1 MPRSAAARCP
11 RSILVLLGGAGA
23 AALASSGLA
32 QQFQQQTT
40 SRFPTQAEYTNQA
53 TFGDLDGDGDLD
65 IVFANGQGY
74 SSLGALLKPRIYI
87 NDGSGVFTDETDAR
101 AAGVTGC
108 FRGVELGD
116 CDGDGDL
123 DMVLAQD
130 FFRKPKLLV
139 NDGSGVF
146 TDESGRLPDLNL
158 SSARAQFGD
167 VDDDGDLDLVF
178 NHSGTSSRF
187 GSNGAPKLYLNDGTG
202 HYADASAE
210 RIPTAIIPDQQ
221 DILFFDMDLDLDLDL
236 HVATRSSSN
245 GGSQIWRNE
254 GCVFVRIS
262 GVPTDFSTYSY
273 DAGDCDGDGDLD
285 LIGAN
290 ADSGNR
296 EMLLRNF
303 AGDGSIWQKIS
314 SQISPNPSV
323 DDNDTKFLDLDN
335 DGDLDLIVAVLGGT
349 RERVYVNTGNCT
361 FVENTS
367 LISAQGDSSLDVMV
381 GDLTGDGRLDI
392 VTAQGESGNFQNRI
406 YVNVNGPVDTLA
418 PSIVAMDAIAPA
430 KGEAPGPQRIRAVVL
445 DDMTSDRGFFARAM
459 ELRFVVGGG
468 KEQSVPMIWVGNSL
482 WRGMLPEF
490 PACSAVS
497 YRVVAEDF
505 AGNVGES
512 KTVAYVSPGD
522 CGGNP
527 ADLDGDGVV
536 GGADLAIVLAAWGSK
551 GGAAD
556 LDGDGVVGGA
566 DLAIVLAAWGG

>member
-1 MPRSAAARCP
+1 MTRSSVRRC
-11 RSILVLLGGAGA
+11 RLALLLGGTS
-23 AALASSGLA
+23 ALTIASGVLA

-40 SRFPTQAEYTNQA
+40 TRFPVQAEYTNQA

-87 NDGSGVFTDETDAR
+87 NDGTGVFADETDAR

-116 CDGDGDL
+116 CDRDGDL

-130 FFRKPKLLV
+130 FFRKPKLLL
-139 NDGSGVF
+139 NDGTGVF
-146 TDESGRLPDLNL
+146 TDASDRLPDANL

-167 VDDDGDLDLVF
+167 IDDDGDLDLVF

-187 GSNGAPKLYLNDGTG
+187 GANGAPRLYLNDGTG
-202 HYADASAE
+202 HYSDASAE
-210 RIPTAIIPDQQ
+210 RIPTAIISDQQ

-254 GCVFVRIS
+254 GGVFVRIS

-290 ADSGNR
+290 ADSSNK

-303 AGDGSIWQKIS
+303 NGDGSIWQKIS
-314 SQISPNPSV
+314 SQITPNPSV

-349 RERVYVNTGNCT
+349 RERVYVNSGNCT

-367 LISAQGDSSLDVMV
+367 LISSQSDSSLDVMV

-406 YVNVNGPVDTLA
+406 YVNVNGPVDTLS
-418 PSIVAMDAIAPA
+418 PRVLAMDEAAPA
-430 KGEAPGPQRIRAVVL
+430 KGDLPGPQRVRALVV
-445 DDMTSDRGFFARAM
+445 DDMTSDRGFFALKM
-459 ELRFVVGGG
+459 ELRFTVGGG
-468 KEQSVPMIWVGNSL
+468 KEQSVDMAWVGNSL
-482 WRGMLPEF
+482 WRGVLPEF
-490 PACSAVS
+490 PPCSE
-497 YRVVAEDF
+497 VVYWVIAEDL
-505 AGNVGES
+505 AGNAGQS
-512 KTVAYVSPGD
+512 KAVAYVSPGE

-527 ADLDGDGVV
+527 ADLDGDGSV

-551 GGAAD
+551 GGPAD
-556 LDGDGVVGGA
+556 LDGDGTVGGA
-566 DLAIVLAAWGG
+566 DLAMVLAAWGG

>member
-1 MPRSAAARCP
+1 
-11 RSILVLLGGAGA
+11 
-23 AALASSGLA
+23 
-32 QQFQQQTT
+32 
-40 SRFPTQAEYTNQA
+40 NQA
-53 TFGDLDGDGDLD
+53 TFGDLEGDGDLD

-74 SSLGALLKPRIYI
+74 SSLGALLKPRIYV
-87 NDGSGVFTDETDAR
+87 NDGTGVFADETDAR

-130 FFRKPKLLV
+130 FFRKPKLLL
-139 NDGSGVF
+139 NDGTGVF
-146 TDESGRLPDLNL
+146 TDASDRLPDANL

-167 VDDDGDLDLVF
+167 IDDDGDLDLVF

-187 GSNGAPKLYLNDGTG
+187 GANGAPRLYLNDGTG
-202 HYADASAE
+202 HYSDASAE

-254 GCVFVRIS
+254 GGVFVRIS

-290 ADSGNR
+290 ADSSNR

-303 AGDGSIWQKIS
+303 NGDGSIWQKIS
-314 SQISPNPSV
+314 SQITPNPSV

-349 RERVYVNTGNCT
+349 RERVYVNSGNCT
-361 FVENTS
+361 FVENTA
-367 LISAQGDSSLDVMV
+367 LISSQSDSSLDVMV

-406 YVNVNGPVDTLA
+406 YVNVNGPVDTLS
-418 PSIVAMDAIAPA
+418 PRVLAMDEAAPA
-430 KGEAPGPQRIRAVVL
+430 KGDLPGPQRVRALVV
-445 DDMTSDRGFFARAM
+445 DDMTSDRGFFALKM
-459 ELRFVVGGG
+459 ELRFTVGGG
-468 KEQSVPMIWVGNSL
+468 KEQSVDMAWVGNSL
-482 WRGMLPEF
+482 WRGVLPEF
-490 PACSAVS
+490 PPCSE
-497 YRVVAEDF
+497 VVYWVIAEDL
-505 AGNVGES
+505 AGNAGQS
-512 KTVAYVSPGD
+512 KAVAYVSPGE

-527 ADLDGDGVV
+527 ADLDGDGSV

-551 GGAAD
+551 GGPAD
-556 LDGDGVVGGA
+556 LDGDGTVGGA
-566 DLAIVLAAWGG
+566 DLAMVLAAWGG

>member
-1 MPRSAAARCP
+1 MTRSSVRRRRRA
-11 RSILVLLGGAGA
+11 LLLGGTS
-23 AALASSGLA
+23 ALTIASGVLA

-40 SRFPTQAEYTNQA
+40 TRFPVQAEYTNQA

-87 NDGSGVFTDETDAR
+87 NDGTGVFADETDAR

-116 CDGDGDL
+116 CDRDGDL

-130 FFRKPKLLV
+130 FFRKPKLLL
-139 NDGSGVF
+139 NDGTGVF
-146 TDESGRLPDLNL
+146 TDASDRLPDANL

-167 VDDDGDLDLVF
+167 IDDDGDLDLVF

-187 GSNGAPKLYLNDGTG
+187 GANGAPRLYLNDGTG
-202 HYADASAE
+202 HYSDASAE

-254 GCVFVRIS
+254 GGVFVRIS

-290 ADSGNR
+290 ADSSNR

-303 AGDGSIWQKIS
+303 NGDGSIWQKIS
-314 SQISPNPSV
+314 SQITPNPSV

-335 DGDLDLIVAVLGGT
+335 DGDLDLIVAVLGGS
-349 RERVYVNTGNCT
+349 RERVYVNSGNCT

-367 LISAQGDSSLDVMV
+367 LISSQSDSSLDVMV

-406 YVNVNGPVDTLA
+406 YVNVNGPVDTLS
-418 PSIVAMDAIAPA
+418 PRVLAMDEAAPA
-430 KGEAPGPQRIRAVVL
+430 KGDLPGPQRVRALVV
-445 DDMTSDRGFFARAM
+445 DDMTSDRGFFALKM
-459 ELRFVVGGG
+459 ELRFTVGGG
-468 KEQSVPMIWVGNSL
+468 KEQSVDMAWVGNSL
-482 WRGMLPEF
+482 WRGVLPEF
-490 PACSAVS
+490 PPCSE
-497 YRVVAEDF
+497 VVYWVIAEDL
-505 AGNVGES
+505 AGNAGQS
-512 KTVAYVSPGD
+512 KAVAYVSPGE

-527 ADLDGDGVV
+527 ADLDGDGSV

-551 GGAAD
+551 GGPAD
-556 LDGDGVVGGA
+556 LDGDGTVGGA
-566 DLAIVLAAWGG
+566 DLAMVLAAWGG

>member
-1 MPRSAAARCP
+1 MTRSSVRRRRRA
-11 RSILVLLGGAGA
+11 LLLGGTS
-23 AALASSGLA
+23 ALTIASGVLA

-40 SRFPTQAEYTNQA
+40 TRFPVQAEYTNQA

-87 NDGSGVFTDETDAR
+87 NDGTGVFADETDAR

-116 CDGDGDL
+116 CDRDGDL

-130 FFRKPKLLV
+130 FFRKPKLLL
-139 NDGSGVF
+139 NDGTGVF
-146 TDESGRLPDLNL
+146 TDASDRLPDANL

-167 VDDDGDLDLVF
+167 IDDDGDLDLVF
-178 NHSGTSSRF
+178 NHSGTGSRF
-187 GSNGAPKLYLNDGTG
+187 GSNGAPRLYLNDGTG
-202 HYADASAE
+202 HYSDASAE

-254 GCVFVRIS
+254 GGVFVRIS

-290 ADSGNR
+290 ADSSNR

-303 AGDGSIWQKIS
+303 NGDGSIWQKIS
-314 SQISPNPSV
+314 SQITPNPSV

-335 DGDLDLIVAVLGGT
+335 DGDLDLIVAVLGGA
-349 RERVYVNTGNCT
+349 RERVYVNSGNCT

-367 LISAQGDSSLDVMV
+367 LISSQSDSSLDVMV

-406 YVNVNGPVDTLA
+406 YVNVNGPVDTLS
-418 PSIVAMDAIAPA
+418 PRVLAMDEAAPA
-430 KGEAPGPQRIRAVVL
+430 KGDLPGPQRVRALVV
-445 DDMTSDRGFFARAM
+445 DDMTSDRGFFALKM
-459 ELRFVVGGG
+459 ELRFTVGGG
-468 KEQSVPMIWVGNSL
+468 KEQSVDMAWVGNSL
-482 WRGMLPEF
+482 WRGVLPEF
-490 PACSAVS
+490 PPCSE
-497 YRVVAEDF
+497 VVYWVIAEDL
-505 AGNVGES
+505 AGNAGQS
-512 KTVAYVSPGD
+512 KAVAYVSPGE

-527 ADLDGDGVV
+527 ADLDGDGSV

-551 GGAAD
+551 GGPAD
-556 LDGDGVVGGA
+556 LDGDGTVGGA
-566 DLAIVLAAWGG
+566 DLAMVLAAWGG